1 MTLEEQSRLSY
12 YRKIADISGHKNV
25 ELVQHVENSRIYVR
39 KVQTV
44 YDRRVYEILRELKDP
59 FFPRIEECIED
70 EGKLVIVEDYIS
82 GETLQAALDRG
93 KTFSLR
99 QTADFIEQICRGLE
113 LLHLQDPPIV
123 HRDIKP
129 SNLILAD
136 HGDLRLIDCN
146 AARQFEEN
154 KTIDTVLIGTQGYAA
169 PEQYG
174 FRQTDPRTD
183 IYSLGILAHVLL
195 TGHMPQIGLYKG
207 PGTEVIQKCIQLD
220 PINRYA
226 NLNQLRTAW
235 QEAVKQ
241 KEALCQREE
250 RLTERGKEAD
260 SQEERQWEAENAAK
274 RGVEKAAYRET
285 EDVTQRAVFQEK
297 KKPAEKE
304 KDETAEQRPAG
315 NAVKN
320 ENGEQQKPERWSEE
334 KEEEESL
341 NLNLP
346 PGFRTGKIWKMIIAV
361 ALYFVMFDL
370 ARDVGFENSGGVENR
385 VFWGNFIGFFM
396 TGLGW
401 VLLWG
406 NFRRVQD
413 RLPLMDGNWL
423 LKYGMLI
430 LYSFLWISLM
440 AFVCVAISGI

>member
-12 YRKIADISGHKNV
+12 YRKIADISDHKNV

-39 KVQTV
+39 KIQTV

-70 EGKLVIVEDYIS
+70 EGKLIIVEDYIS

-93 KTFSLR
+93 KAFSLK
-99 QTADFIEQICRGLE
+99 QTADFIEQICSGLE
-113 LLHLQDPPIV
+113 LLHSQDPPVV

-129 SNLILAD
+129 SNLILTD
-136 HGDLRLIDCN
+136 HGNLRLIDCN
-146 AARQFEEN
+146 AARQFEKN
-154 KTIDTVLIGTQGYAA
+154 KTMDTVLIGTQGYAA

-195 TGHMPQIGLYKG
+195 TGHMPQTGLYKG

-220 PINRYA
+220 PVNRYA

-235 QEAVKQ
+235 REAVKQ
-241 KEALCQREE
+241 KEALCQGEE
-250 RLTERGKEAD
+250 RLTEWGKEAD
-260 SQEERQWEAENAAK
+260 SQGERQQEADDAAQ
-274 RGVEKAAYRET
+274 RAAYQET
-285 EDVTQRAVFQEK
+285 E
-297 KKPAEKE
+297 KPAERE
-304 KDETAEQRPAG
+304 KDETAGQWETG
-315 NAVKN
+315 NVVKS

-334 KEEEESL
+334 KAEEESL
-341 NLNLP
+341 NLNRP
-346 PGFRTGKIWKMIIAV
+346 PGFRTGKIWKMIIAA

-370 ARDVGFENSGGVENR
+370 ARDVGFENSGGVVNR

-406 NFRRVQD
+406 NFRRVQS
-413 RLPLMDGNWL
+413 RLPLMNGNWL
-423 LKYGMLI
+423 LKYGMLA